1 MMETNGVNVL
11 EKTLRENKGADV
23 MVYISH
29 CLYGDQK
36 IKTTLDYIF
45 DAKHI
50 GICVGLQEIYIDKNK
65 IVDCGIEDGI
75 YFADDVMKIQIKLN
89 GQ

>member
-1 MMETNGVNVL
+1 MITNGINIL

-36 IKTTLDYIF
+36 LKCELEPIIDNE
-45 DAKHI
+45 HI
-50 GICVGLQEIYIDKNK
+50 GLCVGTQRIYINK
-65 IVDCGIEDGI
+65 ADIVDYGIKDGI
-75 YFADDVMKIQIKLN
+75 YFADYIMEVRIKLN
-89 GQ
+89 RAA

>member
-1 MMETNGVNVL
+1 MITNGINIL

-36 IKTTLDYIF
+36 LKCKLDYIF
-45 DAKHI
+45 NDEHI
-50 GICVGLQEIYIDKNK
+50 GLCVGTQRIYIHKKN
-65 IVDCGIEDGI
+65 IINYGVEDGI
-75 YFADDVMKIQIKLN
+75 YFADDVMEVRIKLN
-89 GQ
+89 RAA